1 MKGVRQIAV
10 DQLVNYLATDPIKK
24 MPKIVSLAKKL
35 DSKHQYE
42 DYIDGIYNALMDEKG
57 NWHKFTIDLFKE
69 VNTKTIRKVA
79 ECFMVNSTMVG
90 GPRRDKIKA
99 KYNCNVPW
107 ALLVDP
113 TSACN
118 LSCTGCWAAEYGKQY
133 NLSYDILDSLVK
145 QGKQLGIYWY
155 LFSGGEPLIRKDDI
169 IKLCE
174 KHQDCFFF
182 AFTNG
187 TLVDEKLCKDMER
200 VGNFILAFSIEGD
213 EEATDMRRGKGC
225 YQKVISAMELM
236 KKHKLLFGYSTC
248 YHHYNTESV
257 ASDEFIDD
265 MIASGCRFAWNFTYI
280 PIGKDAKLD
289 FIATPEQRA
298 YMYKRIQE
306 IRATKPIF
314 ALDFWNDGEA
324 AHGCIAGGRSYLH
337 INANGDVEPCAFI
350 HYANVN
356 IKDVTL
362 LEALQSPLF
371 MEYKKHQPFSENLLR
386 PCPLL
391 DNPEVLM
398 EMVHNSNAYS
408 TQLEGPETV
417 DELCAKTIPAA
428 EKWAPVADKLWEERQ
443 KELNSKN
450 PSPHN

>member
-10 DQLVNYLATDPIKK
+10 DQLVNYLATDPIQK
-24 MPKIVSLAKKL
+24 MPTIMSLAKKL

-42 DYIDGIYNALMDEKG
+42 YYIDGIYNALMDENS
-57 NWHKFTIDLFKE
+57 NWHKFTENLFKE
-69 VNTKTIRKVA
+69 VNTKSIRKLA
-79 ECFMVNSTMVG
+79 ECFMVNSTLVG

-107 ALLVDP
+107 ALLIDP

-118 LSCTGCWAAEYGKQY
+118 LSCTGCWAAEYGKKY
-133 NLSYDILDSLVK
+133 NLSYDILDSVVK
-145 QGKQLGIYWY
+145 QGKKLGIFWY

-169 IKLCE
+169 IKLCA

-187 TLVDEKLCKDMER
+187 TLVDEKLCEDMR
-200 VGNFILAFSIEGD
+200 KVGNFVLAFSIEGD

-236 KKHKLLFGYSTC
+236 KKHNLLFGYSTC

-265 MIASGCRFAWNFTYI
+265 MIARGCRFAWNFTYI

-289 FIATPEQRA
+289 FIANPEQRA

-324 AHGCIAGGRSYLH
+324 ALGCIAGGRSYLH

-356 IKDVTL
+356 IKNATL

-371 MEYKKHQPFSENLLR
+371 MEYKKHQPFSENMLR

-391 DNPEVLM
+391 DNPEILM

-417 DELCAKTIPAA
+417 DELCAKTIAAA

-443 KELNSKN
+443 KELASRN
-450 PSPHN
+450 PSP

>member
-1 MKGVRQIAV
+1 MKGVRKIAV

-35 DSKHQYE
+35 DPKHQY
-42 DYIDGIYNALMDEKG
+42 DFYIDGIYNALMDEDG

-107 ALLVDP
+107 ALLLDP

-118 LSCTGCWAAEYGKQY
+118 LSCTGCWASEYGKQY
-133 NLSYDILDSLVK
+133 NLPYDILDSLVK
-145 QGKQLGIYWY
+145 QGKKLGIYWY

-169 IKLCE
+169 IKLCA

-187 TLVDEKLCKDMER
+187 TLVDEKLCEDMER

-248 YHHYNTESV
+248 YHRYNTENV
-257 ASDEFIDD
+257 GSDEFIDD
-265 MIASGCRFAWNFTYI
+265 MIARGCRFAWNFTYI

-298 YMYKRIQE
+298 YMYRRIQE

-324 AHGCIAGGRSYLH
+324 ANGCIAGGRSYLH
-337 INANGDVEPCAFI
+337 INANGDAEPCAFI

-356 IKDVTL
+356 IKDVSL
-362 LEALQSPLF
+362 LEALRSPLF
-371 MEYKKHQPFSENLLR
+371 MEYKKHQPFNENLLR

-391 DNPEVLM
+391 DNPEILM
-398 EMVHNSNAYS
+398 EMVHNSSAYS

-428 EKWAPVADKLWEERQ
+428 EKWAPVADKLWEERKQ
-443 KELNSKN
+443 ILASKN
-450 PSPHN
+450 PFPDN